1 VKGFAFTLGLT
12 TLIDVFIFV
21 IFTHP
26 VMQILARTEFF
37 GGGHPLSGLNAES
50 LGAVY
55 SDRVQY
61 RTAETAST
69 GRAAR
74 NKGASGEAARR
85 QTIAERKRAEA
96 LAAQGSKDAGK
107 DSSAS

>member
-26 VMQILARTEFF
+26 VMQLLARTKFF
-37 GGGHPLSGLNAES
+37 GGGHKLSGLDPES

-55 SDRVQY
+55 RGRSRFREVQTGSSGSSA
-61 RTAETAST
+61 RAKGSRNEAE
-69 GRAAR
+69 
-74 NKGASGEAARR
+74 RR

-96 LAAQGSKDAGK
+96 LAAQGSTDARKDTE
-107 DSSAS
+107 S